1 MDVETLRWFQLV
13 ADGTTVTEVAE
24 LFQVSQP
31 GVSRALARLEKE
43 VGSPLLLRRGRMLR
57 ATHAGTVFKRH
68 VDAALHDL
76 DDGLAAV
83 DELID
88 PETGSVSVAFQLSL
102 GAWLVPDLVDT
113 FRRDHARVRFRLHSS
128 DDARGSMVLADGQ
141 LDLELT
147 ARRPTEEGVG
157 WEHLFTQ
164 PLVLAVSAGPSAR
177 RAHRGPAGR
186 RSPTRT
192 SSCSAPPGSCVR
204 RPTGLCREAG
214 FTPRSAFESDD
225 LAVVRGFVAAGLGV
239 AVVPADGFAPG
250 ETYGRE
256 RHLRIADAGRAPRG
270 RHGLAV
276 GTPAAAF
283 GRAVPSP
290 RDRPRSPREGR
301 GATDGSQGVLC
312 IDDRP

>member
-1 MDVETLRWFQLV
+1 MDVATLRWFQLV

-24 LFQVSQP
+24 LYQVSQP

-57 ATHAGTVFKRH
+57 STHAGAVFKRH
-68 VDAALHDL
+68 VDAALHDV

-88 PETGSVSVAFQLSL
+88 PETGSVSIAFQLSL

-128 DDARGSMVLADGQ
+128 DDARGSMVLADGH

-147 ARRPTEEGVG
+147 ARRPTEEGVR

-164 PLVLAVSAGPSAR
+164 PLVLAVSLDHRLAERTEVALDEVADDDFVMLRPSWEL
-177 RAHRGPAGR
+177 RAQTDR
-186 RSPTRT
+186 
-192 SSCSAPPGSCVR
+192 
-204 RPTGLCREAG
+204 LCREAG
-214 FTPRSAFESDD
+214 FSPRSAFEADD

-250 ETYGRE
+250 ETHGRE
-256 RHLRIADAGRAPRG
+256 RHLRIGDAGAHREVGMAWSSERRLLPSAQLFRRHVIDRAR
-270 RHGLAV
+270 LAK
-276 GTPAAAF
+276 AASDS
-283 GRAVPSP
+283 R
-290 RDRPRSPREGR
+290 
-301 GATDGSQGVLC
+301 
-312 IDDRP
+312 

>member
-31 GVSRALARLEKE
+31 GVSRALARLEKD

-68 VDAALHDL
+68 VDAALHDM

-83 DELID
+83 NELID
-88 PETGSVSVAFQLSL
+88 PETGTVSVAFQLSL
-102 GAWLVPDLVDT
+102 GAWLVPDLIDS
-113 FRRDHARVRFRLHSS
+113 FRRDHARVRFRLTSS

-164 PLVLAVSAGPSAR
+164 PLVLAVSLDHPLAKLTEVGLDRVADEDFVMLRPSWEL
-177 RAHRGPAGR
+177 
-186 RSPTRT
+186 RT
-192 SSCSAPPGSCVR
+192 QTDR
-204 RPTGLCREAG
+204 LCREAG
-214 FTPRSAFESDD
+214 FVPRLAFESDD

-239 AVVPADGFAPG
+239 AIVPADGFAPG

-256 RHLRIADAGRAPRG
+256 RHLRLVDPGAHREVGMAWPSERRLLPSAELFRRHVVERA
-270 RHGLAV
+270 HSAKAQV
-276 GTPAAAF
+276 
-283 GRAVPSP
+283 
-290 RDRPRSPREGR
+290 
-301 GATDGSQGVLC
+301 
-312 IDDRP
+312 

>member
-13 ADGTTVTEVAE
+13 ADGTTVTEVAD

-57 ATHAGTVFKRH
+57 PTHAGSEFKRH
-68 VDAALHDL
+68 IDAALHDV

-88 PETGSVSVAFQLSL
+88 PETGSVSIAFQLSL

-113 FRRDHARVRFRLHSS
+113 FRRDHPRVRFRLLSS
-128 DDARGSMVLADGQ
+128 DDARGSMVLVDGQ

-147 ARRPTEEGVG
+147 ARQPREEGVS
-157 WEHLFTQ
+157 WERLFTQ
-164 PLVLAVSAGPSAR
+164 PLVLAVSLDHRLADRSEVSLDEVADEDFVMLRPSWELR
-177 RAHRGPAGR
+177 MQ
-186 RSPTRT
+186 TDD
-192 SSCSAPPGSCVR
+192 
-204 RPTGLCREAG
+204 LCRAGG
-214 FTPRSAFESDD
+214 FTPRTAFESDD

-239 AVVPADGFAPG
+239 AVVPADGFSPG

-256 RHLRIADAGRAPRG
+256 RHLRIVDAGAHREVGMAWPSERRLLPSAELFRRHVVERAR
-270 RHGLAV
+270 LAKE
-276 GTPAAAF
+276 AA
-283 GRAVPSP
+283 
-290 RDRPRSPREGR
+290 RP
-301 GATDGSQGVLC
+301 
-312 IDDRP
+312 

>member
-31 GVSRALARLEKE
+31 GVSRALARLEKD

-83 DELID
+83 NELID
-88 PETGSVSVAFQLSL
+88 PETGTVSVAFQLSL
-102 GAWLVPDLVDT
+102 GAWLVPDLIDT
-113 FRRDHARVRFRLHSS
+113 FRRDHARVRFRLTSS

-164 PLVLAVSAGPSAR
+164 PLVLAVPLDHPLANLTEVR
-177 RAHRGPAGR
+177 LDRGR
-186 RSPTRT
+186 RRGLRHAPTVLGAACPDRQVV
-192 SSCSAPPGSCVR
+192 SRGRLRASLGVRVR
-204 RPTGLCREAG
+204 RPGRRPRLRRRRARGGDRPGGRIRARGRRTVANGTCGSWTRAR
-214 FTPRSAFESDD
+214 TARSAWPGRRNADCCPRPSCS
-225 LAVVRGFVAAGLGV
+225 VA
-239 AVVPADGFAPG
+239 
-250 ETYGRE
+250 T
-256 RHLRIADAGRAPRG
+256 
-270 RHGLAV
+270 
-276 GTPAAAF
+276 
-283 GRAVPSP
+283 
-290 RDRPRSPREGR
+290 
-301 GATDGSQGVLC
+301 
-312 IDDRP
+312 

>member
-1 MDVETLRWFQLV
+1 MDIDTLRWFQLV

-24 LFQVSQP
+24 LYQVSQP
-31 GVSRALARLEKE
+31 GVSRALSRLEKE

-57 ATHAGTVFKRH
+57 STHAGAVFKRH

-76 DDGLAAV
+76 DDGLASV

-88 PETGSVSVAFQLSL
+88 PETGSVSIAFQLSL

-113 FRRDHARVRFRLHSS
+113 FRREHPRVRFRLHSS
-128 DDARGSMVLADGQ
+128 DDARGSMVLADGH

-147 ARRPTEEGVG
+147 ARRPTEEGVT

-164 PLVLAVSAGPSAR
+164 ALVLAVSVEHRLGERDEVALDEVADEDFVMLRPSWEL
-177 RAHRGPAGR
+177 
-186 RSPTRT
+186 RSQTDD
-192 SSCSAPPGSCVR
+192 
-204 RPTGLCREAG
+204 LCRAAG

-250 ETYGRE
+250 ETHGRE
-256 RHLRIADAGRAPRG
+256 RHLRITDAGAHREVGMAWPSERRLLPSAELFRRHVIDRARRAKEA
-270 RHGLAV
+270 RH
-276 GTPAAAF
+276 
-283 GRAVPSP
+283 
-290 RDRPRSPREGR
+290 
-301 GATDGSQGVLC
+301 
-312 IDDRP
+312 

>member
-24 LFQVSQP
+24 LYQVSQP
-31 GVSRALARLEKE
+31 GVSRALARLEKD

-68 VDAALHDL
+68 VDAALHDM

-83 DELID
+83 NELID
-88 PETGSVSVAFQLSL
+88 PETGTVSVAFQLSL
-102 GAWLVPDLVDT
+102 GAWLVPDLIDT
-113 FRRDHARVRFRLHSS
+113 FRRDHARVRFRLTSS

-164 PLVLAVSAGPSAR
+164 PLVLAVSLDHPLAKRTEVGLDQVADEDFVMLRPSWEL
-177 RAHRGPAGR
+177 RAQTDR
-186 RSPTRT
+186 
-192 SSCSAPPGSCVR
+192 
-204 RPTGLCREAG
+204 LCREAG
-214 FTPRSAFESDD
+214 FVPRLAFESDD

-239 AVVPADGFAPG
+239 AIVPADGFAPG

-256 RHLRIADAGRAPRG
+256 RHLRLVDPGAHREVGMAWPSERRLLPSAELFRRHVVERAR
-270 RHGLAV
+270 
-276 GTPAAAF
+276 AAKAQ
-283 GRAVPSP
+283 A
-290 RDRPRSPREGR
+290 
-301 GATDGSQGVLC
+301 
-312 IDDRP
+312 

>member
-13 ADGTTVTEVAE
+13 VDGTTVTEVAE
-24 LFQVSQP
+24 LYQVSQP

-57 ATHAGTVFKRH
+57 STHAGAVFKRH
-68 VDAALHDL
+68 VDAALHDM

-88 PETGSVSVAFQLSL
+88 PETGSVSIAFQLSL

-128 DDARGSMVLADGQ
+128 DDARGSMVLADGH
-141 LDLELT
+141 LDIELT
-147 ARRPTEEGVG
+147 ARRPTEAGVT
-157 WEHLFTQ
+157 WERLFTQ
-164 PLVLAVSAGPSAR
+164 PLVLAVSLD
-177 RAHRGPAGR
+177 HRLAGR
-186 RSPTRT
+186 TDV
-192 SSCSAPPGSCVR
+192 ALEEVDDEDFVML
-204 RPTGLCREAG
+204 RPSWELRAQTDALCRAAG

-250 ETYGRE
+250 ETQGRE
-256 RHLRIADAGRAPRG
+256 RHLRITDAGAHREVGMAWPSERRLLPSAQLFRQHVIERAR
-270 RHGLAV
+270 RAK
-276 GTPAAAF
+276 AAA
-283 GRAVPSP
+283 R
-290 RDRPRSPREGR
+290 R
-301 GATDGSQGVLC
+301 
-312 IDDRP
+312 

>member
-24 LFQVSQP
+24 LYQVSQP
-31 GVSRALARLEKE
+31 GVSRALARLEKD

-68 VDAALHDL
+68 VDAALHDM

-83 DELID
+83 NELVD
-88 PETGSVSVAFQLSL
+88 PETGTVSVAFQLSL
-102 GAWLVPDLVDT
+102 GAWLVPDLIDT
-113 FRRDHARVRFRLHSS
+113 FRRDHARVRFRLTSS

-164 PLVLAVSAGPSAR
+164 PLVLAVSLDHPLAKLTEVRLDQVADEDFVMLRPSWEL
-177 RAHRGPAGR
+177 RAQTDR
-186 RSPTRT
+186 
-192 SSCSAPPGSCVR
+192 
-204 RPTGLCREAG
+204 LCREAG
-214 FTPRSAFESDD
+214 FVPRLAFESDD

-239 AVVPADGFAPG
+239 AIVPADGFAPG

-256 RHLRIADAGRAPRG
+256 RHLRLVDPGAHREVGMAWPSERRLLPSAELFRRHVVERAR
-270 RHGLAV
+270 
-276 GTPAAAF
+276 AAKAQ
-283 GRAVPSP
+283 A
-290 RDRPRSPREGR
+290 
-301 GATDGSQGVLC
+301 
-312 IDDRP
+312 